1 MLYCKM
7 IVGEIDVVDCE
18 KIVKTF
24 ETAASC
30 KFERG
35 FMIKCVPGQK
45 YIMTNLTCDPLKNI
59 HDLTALT
66 NC

>member
-1 MLYCKM
+1 M
-7 IVGEIDVVDCE
+7 IVGEIDVVDCA

-35 FMIKCVPGQK
+35 FTILQLP
-45 YIMTNLTCDPLKNI
+45 
-59 HDLTALT
+59 A
-66 NC
+66 